1 MSRFRSQLVER
12 IGNYTIATMTG
23 AENVLSF
30 YFLSFF
36 FLFFL
41 SSYGTNTGHYP
52 SICGTMLGNAG
63 KLESQSTL
71 KPMICGVSLSVC
83 SSLQAAFA
91 APASKRRDS
100 GKWSSPFSPAR
111 KSCLALGSANSKNV
125 SGGKKGTQQKT
136 IVFERNEFHRGTCF

>member
-1 MSRFRSQLVER
+1 
-12 IGNYTIATMTG
+12 
-23 AENVLSF
+23 
-30 YFLSFF
+30 
-36 FLFFL
+36 
-41 SSYGTNTGHYP
+41 
-52 SICGTMLGNAG
+52 MLGNAG
-63 KLESQSTL
+63 KPESQSTL

-125 SGGKKGTQQKT
+125 SGERKEHSRKLSYLRGMSFIVEHVFKGNLKGAQSTSGLIASVIRMEKMGTEPGQQP
-136 IVFERNEFHRGTCF
+136 HCLGPSGWSWY